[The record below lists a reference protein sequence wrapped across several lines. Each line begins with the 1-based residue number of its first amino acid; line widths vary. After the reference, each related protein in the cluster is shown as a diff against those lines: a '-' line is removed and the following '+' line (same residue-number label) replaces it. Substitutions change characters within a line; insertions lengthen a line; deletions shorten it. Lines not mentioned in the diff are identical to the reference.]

1 MIFGTR
7 YLIRIFTDT
16 DILYKPDDA
25 PERPEGVVGVH
36 DRVDHEVHDHKP
48 PGGRGVLTER
58 VPAVDEDSDVVIPV
72 QEYKLLLP
80 EHNEDRVTQLRNL
93 TTRFYYEETIF
104 YGRAVKST
112 FDRTNIQVQNPLTL
126 SFSMKLGMQSEW

>member
-72 QEYKLLLP
+72 QEYQLLLP

-93 TTRFYYEETIF
+93 TTRFYYEETILWT
-104 YGRAVKST
+104 S
-112 FDRTNIQVQNPLTL
+112 
-126 SFSMKLGMQSEW
+126 S

>member
-1 MIFGTR
+1 MQGSWQRSPQSSGSAAAKWSWSRWSSELDTWYGF
-7 YLIRIFTDT
+7 FTGT

-36 DRVDHEVHDHKP
+36 DRVDHEVHDHEP

-72 QEYKLLLP
+72 QEYQLLLP

-93 TTRFYYEETIF
+93 TTRFYYEETILWT
-104 YGRAVKST
+104 S
-112 FDRTNIQVQNPLTL
+112 
-126 SFSMKLGMQSEW
+126 S